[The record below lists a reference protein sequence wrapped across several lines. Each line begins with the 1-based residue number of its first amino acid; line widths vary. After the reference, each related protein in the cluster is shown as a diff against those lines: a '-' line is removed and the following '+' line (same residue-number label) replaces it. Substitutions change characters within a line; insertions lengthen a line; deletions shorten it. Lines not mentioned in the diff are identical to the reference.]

1 LISYLKSQISN
12 FKSTVRVAQVIGR
25 VTLNV
30 QDPSFKGGRWLMCN
44 PLDAEN
50 FNTAC
55 VTPAP
60 LSKQFSLVA
69 YDKIGAGE
77 GDIVGI
83 VEGAEATA
91 PFDHDIPIDAIT
103 VAVFDSLHYEP
114 PVSQPN

>member
-1 LISYLKSQISN
+1 
-12 FKSTVRVAQVIGR
+12 VRVAQVIGR

-44 PLDAEN
+44 PVELAH

-55 VTPAP
+55 QTTPP
-60 LSKQFSLVA
+60 LSKEFSLVA
-69 YDKIGAGE
+69 YDNLGAGE

-103 VAVFDSLHYEP
+103 VAIFDSLSYQAP
-114 PVSQPN
+114 DPS

>member
-1 LISYLKSQISN
+1 
-12 FKSTVRVAQVIGR
+12 VRVAQVIGR

-44 PLDAEN
+44 PLDTEH
-50 FNTAC
+50 FNSAC
-55 VTPAP
+55 DNQPP

-69 YDKIGAGE
+69 YDNLGAGE

-91 PFDHDIPIDAIT
+91 PFDYAIPIDAIT
-103 VAVFDSLHYEP
+103 VAIFDSLSYQP
-114 PVSQPN
+114 PAAHP

>member
-1 LISYLKSQISN
+1 M
-12 FKSTVRVAQVIGR
+12 RVAQVIGR

-44 PLDAEN
+44 PVELAH

-55 VTPAP
+55 QTTPP
-60 LSKQFSLVA
+60 LSKEFSLVA
-69 YDKIGAGE
+69 YDNLGAGE

-103 VAVFDSLHYEP
+103 VAIFDSLSYQAP
-114 PVSQPN
+114 AAS